1 MPFCPKCKCEYRVGF
16 AECADCG
23 VGLVDTLPPEPQ
35 PGDLD
40 RVTFVPLRSYPSRI
54 HAEMVQEAL
63 SNEGIPA
70 IIRGS
75 EIFGTGTGLVE
86 AVPPHMT
93 LCVPEDRLEE
103 AGLIADGIVD
113 PL

>member
-1 MPFCPKCKCEYRVGF
+1 MPYCPKCRCEYRDGF
-16 AECADCG
+16 SECVDCG
-23 VGLVDTLPPEPQ
+23 VGLIDHLEPEPR

-40 RVTFVPLRSYPSRI
+40 KSTFAAVRSYPSRI

-75 EIFGTGTGLVE
+75 EIFGTGTGLVD
-86 AVPPHMT
+86 AAPPKMT
-93 LCVPEDRLEE
+93 VCVPEDRVEE
-103 AGLIADGIVD
+103 AALIADGIVD